1 MRLHLIGEKS
11 LFNDTV
17 IELIDCWIVGC
28 LASSDNISGQDK
40 FQQYENIIQK

>member
-17 IELIDCWIVGC
+17 IELMKAYAFLNSI
-28 LASSDNISGQDK
+28 
-40 FQQYENIIQK
+40 